1 MHGSSSVPQDE
12 VARINAAGGKLDP
25 SARGVDENE
34 YLPAAKLGVTKINI
48 DTDGRLVWTRVHR
61 EFFRD
66 KPGRVRFPPAGQD
79 VHGRIRE
86 VHRAQEQEARQR
98 RAASGGA
105 RGAGRQEITRW
116 MATSGR
122 HSCRFC
128 GVAAEMLGRFGKWNH
143 WCPEVAIRLAED
155 IIASNVN
162 PVDVSAMSFGVLIFL
177 GVVAFFLLVTSIRIA
192 QEYQRGVVFR
202 LGRYVGTRGPG
213 LYLLIPF
220 GIETQ
225 SLIDIRIKTVP
236 IESQETITRDSVTIR
251 VNAALWYKV
260 VDPAKSVIAVTDV
273 FAAIYQLALTTLRN
287 TIGQHDLDEV
297 LQARDKINDILRQ
310 SVIPATAGWGIEI
323 ERLEMKDVELPAN
336 MQQVMAMQAEAIRE
350 KRARIIK
357 AEAELEASIKL
368 TQASEQ
374 MMTSPAALELRRMQM
389 ISEVGADNN
398 TTTIVMIPS
407 DFVTMAKSLTEYVA
421 DHRTQKPPTV

>member
-1 MHGSSSVPQDE
+1 MHNVVP
-12 VARINAAGGKLDP
+12 VADLSIGGPL
-25 SARGVDENE
+25 
-34 YLPAAKLGVTKINI
+34 
-48 DTDGRLVWTRVHR
+48 
-61 EFFRD
+61 F
-66 KPGRVRFPPAGQD
+66 
-79 VHGRIRE
+79 
-86 VHRAQEQEARQR
+86 
-98 RAASGGA
+98 
-105 RGAGRQEITRW
+105 
-116 MATSGR
+116 
-122 HSCRFC
+122 
-128 GVAAEMLGRFGKWNH
+128 
-143 WCPEVAIRLAED
+143 
-155 IIASNVN
+155 
-162 PVDVSAMSFGVLIFL
+162 IFL
-177 GVVAFFLLVTSIRIA
+177 GVVAFLLLVTSIRIA

-310 SVIPATAGWGIEI
+310 SVIPATSGWGIEI

-357 AEAELEASIKL
+357 AEAELEASVKL
-368 TQASEQ
+368 TQASE
-374 MMTSPAALELRRMQM
+374 MMMGNPAALELRRMQM
-389 ISEVGADNN
+389 VSEVGAENN
-398 TTTIVMIPS
+398 TTTIIMIPS
-407 DFVTMAKSLTEYVA
+407 DFVTLAKSMSEYVNE
-421 DHRTQKPPTV
+421 HRPQPKPRD